1 MAELKQLAR
10 RIFQE
15 TISAIDIPEAMR
27 RKLRRA
33 GQVLCLDNVE
43 VSLPAFANVRVVAIG
58 KAAHAMVEG
67 LASLLGREHPLEGIV
82 AAPTPPLV
90 AMSGMKYFV
99 AGHPTPDIQS
109 WKAAESILALLREC
123 DEKTVVFF
131 LLSGGGSA
139 LVELPLDGRQTLEDV
154 RQLHRALVTC
164 GAPIEAINTIRKHV
178 SAVKGGRLAVA
189 AGRAMKITLA
199 VSDVPVGKES
209 ALASGPT
216 LPDLTTIADMQP
228 VIEKFALR
236 DKLPASLLRWMD
248 EGEMPETPK
257 EGDAAF
263 ANAHFSL
270 LLGLDDLFHP
280 AHHATEAK
288 GFVACCDNTTDDWPV
303 EKAAEYLLAQLEEVR
318 RANPGKRVAVIA
330 DGEVS
335 SPVRGKGI
343 GGRNAAFVLACVKK
357 IAGKKIAV
365 LSAGTDGVD
374 GNSPAAGAVADGE
387 TLERGQAIGLNA
399 RYMFRESDSYSYF
412 ARLGDTIITGPTG
425 NNLRDLR
432 ILLAEAEEKKQKN
445 RPYRRGW

>member
-1 MAELKQLAR
+1 MAELKKLAR

-15 TISAIDIPEAMR
+15 TISAIDIPEAMQ
-27 RKLRRA
+27 RKLRRE
-33 GQVLCLDNVE
+33 GMILCLPDAE
-43 VSLPAFANVRVVAIG
+43 VDLRAFERVRVVAIG

-67 LASLLGREHPLEGIV
+67 LAGLLAGGFSFEGIV
-82 AAPTPPLV
+82 AAPTAPAPAV
-90 AMSGMKYFV
+90 VGMKYFLG
-99 AGHPTPDIQS
+99 GHPTPDEQS
-109 WKAAESILALLREC
+109 WKAAEAILGLLKEC
-123 DEKTVVFF
+123 DEKTIVFF

-139 LVELPLDGRQTLEDV
+139 LVELPLDSRQTLEDV

-164 GAPIEAINTIRKHV
+164 GAPIDAMNTVRKHV

-189 AGRAMKITLA
+189 ARRATKITLA

-216 LPDLTTIADMQP
+216 LPNPTTVADVQRVIA
-228 VIEKFALR
+228 EFSLR
-236 DKLPASLLRWMD
+236 EKLPAGLLRWMD

-257 EGDAAF
+257 AGDSAF

-288 GFVACCDNTTDDWPV
+288 GFVTCCDNTTDDWPV
-303 EKAAEYLLAQLEEVR
+303 QKAADYLLAQLAEQR
-318 RANPGKRVAVIA
+318 KANPGQRVAVIA

-335 SPVRGKGI
+335 SPVRGRGI

-387 TLERGQAIGLNA
+387 TFERGQAIGLNA
-399 RYMFRESDSYSYF
+399 RFMFRESDSYSYF
-412 ARLGDTIITGPTG
+412 ARLGDTIVTGPTG
-425 NNLRDLR
+425 NNMRDLR
-432 ILLAEAEEKKQKN
+432 ILLAE
-445 RPYRRGW
+445 P